1 MLLSMTGYG
10 DARMQ
15 NESIGVAVEIRA
27 VNNRHL
33 KVLTKCPDRYAS
45 LENELEKRVR
55 NIIVRGT
62 ITIAVRVKRLDLQS
76 QYRLNQDVLKAYKK
90 QLDALSQSL
99 HSPGVNDL
107 GRLLTLPGV
116 VAEADESTGNR
127 DEEWALICET
137 LEAALQKLNA
147 FRTTEGESLFNDL
160 DYNNRLLEKQL
171 EQVAAEAPQVVTDYR
186 DRILERVT
194 ELLSTANVKLDSADV
209 IREVSIFADRCDIN
223 EEITRM
229 RSHMSQFETLLNGET
244 SQGRKL
250 EFLSQEMFREVN
262 TIGSK
267 ANSVTIA
274 HAVVEMKSAVEKMR
288 ELLQNVE

>member
-76 QYRLNQDVLKAYKK
+76 QYRLNQDVLKAYKN
-90 QLDALSQSL
+90 QLDELSQTL

-127 DEEWALICET
+127 DEEWDLICET
-137 LEAALQKLNA
+137 LEVALQKLNA

-194 ELLSTANVKLDSADV
+194 ELLSTANVKLDSSDV